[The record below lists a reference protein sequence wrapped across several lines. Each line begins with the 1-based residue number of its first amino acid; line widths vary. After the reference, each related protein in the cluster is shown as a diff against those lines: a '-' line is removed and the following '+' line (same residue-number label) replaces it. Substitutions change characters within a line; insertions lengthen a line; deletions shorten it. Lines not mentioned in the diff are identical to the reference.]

1 MVGLLICIDLLIL
14 GTKKSVILGS
24 GSGPLFEILEGN
36 DLDDTET
43 LTPSLETQTK
53 LEVGVD
59 PD

>member
-1 MVGLLICIDLLIL
+1 MQ
-14 GTKKSVILGS
+14 KKSVILGS
-24 GSGPLFEILEGN
+24 GSGPLFEILGGN

-53 LEVGVD
+53 LEVGID